1 MRLHDTFRSHDR
13 DSDILLWVVVT
24 RPAAN
29 GEVAIVG
36 LGPAGARSGEDDIV
50 GPADHPDLGE
60 DCTARYRLARLAS
73 QSDLRMGRQAGL
85 LSPGTPCSPELT
97 RRIQRGALASDFI
110 RPAVRAAILRLLEPP
125 PRS

>member
-36 LGPAGARSGEDDIV
+36 LGPAGARSGGGDIV

-73 QSDLRMGRQAGL
+73 QPDLRRGRQAGL
-85 LSPGTPCSPELT
+85 LSPGTPCSPELL
-97 RRIQRGALASDFI
+97 RCIQRGALASGFTETD
-110 RPAVRAAILRLLEPP
+110 VRAAIRRQLEPP
-125 PRS
+125 PRG